1 MCICGLKRTIF
12 RNGTL
17 KSSINTGRYTADYL
31 QCGNLPYLAW
41 KKRMTV
47 HILSYRRIR
56 RYLALSLKA
65 TEEHVTSSHVR
76 STYWYGTLLKKHC
89 GSILT
94 LDGQYGSRTRKASLT
109 VWKDVVNRL
118 YGGKLSFDGELF
130 DSECMN
136 TARTIVLSFGS
147 SGTLTAIAEG
157 ILAAEGMYLGNID
170 AQFGTEMKKST
181 KAFQMK
187 YGLVPDGE
195 AFFYIHPKKT
205 LVRKME
211 V

>member
-31 QCGNLPYLAW
+31 WCGNLPYLAW
-41 KKRMTV
+41 KKRMTAHV
-47 HILSYRRIR
+47 LSYRRIR

-76 STYWYGTLLKKHC
+76 ST
-89 GSILT
+89 
-94 LDGQYGSRTRKASLT
+94 
-109 VWKDVVNRL
+109 
-118 YGGKLSFDGELF
+118 
-130 DSECMN
+130 

-181 KAFQMK
+181 KVFQMK
-187 YGLVPDGE
+187 YGLDPDGE